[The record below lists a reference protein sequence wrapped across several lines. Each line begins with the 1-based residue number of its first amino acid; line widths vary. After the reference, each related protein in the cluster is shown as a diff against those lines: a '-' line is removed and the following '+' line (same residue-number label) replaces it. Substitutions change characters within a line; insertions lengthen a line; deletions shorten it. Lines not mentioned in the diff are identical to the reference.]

1 MKNLDYYLSL
11 NYRKLVYQ
19 DEDGDYIVEVSD
31 LPGCVSD
38 GPTPAEAFE
47 NLRGAMSSWITSRI
61 AAGLDVPEPKTV
73 EDYSGRVLLRMPQFL
88 HRRLAEQASTE
99 GASLNQYMVSLLS
112 DGSARVNSAV
122 QTAPV
127 PVRVNAEWHTAVHY
141 LRETLQ
147 HRLDR
152 KASARWFDLR
162 DDVMILG
169 ACLPSNA
176 EGQTFSNLTYRCLAH
191 NNIVV
196 RQNEMFGQTSES
208 QPESELGTFSDYLT
222 PPGKWA

>member
-19 DEDGDYIVEVSD
+19 DEDGDYIVEVPD

-61 AAGLDVPEPKTV
+61 AAGLDVPEPKTI

-112 DGSARVNSAV
+112 DGSARVNSVV
-122 QTAPV
+122 QSA

-141 LRETLQ
+141 LRETL
-147 HRLDR
+147 HPLNR
-152 KASARWFDLR
+152 KIVGRWYDLR
-162 DDVMILG
+162 DDIVVLG
-169 ACLPSNA
+169 AGLSSNA
-176 EGQTFSNLTYRCLAH
+176 EGPTLSNLTYRCLAH
-191 NNIVV
+191 NNIAVG
-196 RQNEMFGQTSES
+196 QNEMFRQTSES
-208 QPESELGTFSDYLT
+208 QPERELGTFTDYLT
-222 PPGKWA
+222 PPDKWA